1 MTTRNSDTTPSLRR
15 QGDDSYLDQNGV
27 TWMSPAQWLF
37 CGILGGCG
45 CGSSDAFADE
55 AVRLLRDFSSQQRT
69 VSVYADRF
77 HELLAHWFDHAGL
90 IEHGTSIAYPWLSPR
105 GKAVLAALA
114 ADDET
119 KG

>member
-1 MTTRNSDTTPSLRR
+1 MKATNGTALSLRP
-15 QGDDSYLDQNGV
+15 QADGSYLDQDGV
-27 TWMSPAQWLF
+27 TWASPSEWLF

-45 CGSSDAFADE
+45 CGSSDAFAGE
-55 AVRLLRDFSSQQRT
+55 AVRLLRDFSFQQRT

-77 HELLAHWFDHAGL
+77 YELLAHWFDHAGL
-90 IEHGTSIAYPWLSPR
+90 IEHGTSIAYPWLSPK

-114 ADDET
+114 VDEA